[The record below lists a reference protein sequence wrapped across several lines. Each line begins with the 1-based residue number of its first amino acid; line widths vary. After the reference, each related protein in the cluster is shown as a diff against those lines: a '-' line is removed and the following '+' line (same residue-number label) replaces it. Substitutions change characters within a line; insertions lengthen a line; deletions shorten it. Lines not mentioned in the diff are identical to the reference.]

1 MACQMEASR
10 TELVGHC
17 LTSFYLL
24 FIIPYSV
31 GCYYHYLYEAILST
45 VFFLQNLGLS
55 RSKNVTVHLFLRFEN
70 ANHISTLSFPH

>member
-45 VFFLQNLGLS
+45 VIFY
-55 RSKNVTVHLFLRFEN
+55 RT
-70 ANHISTLSFPH
+70 